1 MSEIHKLFRA
11 EMLHLD
17 NLSNPVPIFVYFNT
31 HPKKI
36 SLLMCLLEIIKQWG
50 HLSLGPIHLC

>member
-36 SLLMCLLEIIKQWG
+36 GLLMCLLEIIKHWG
-50 HLSLGPIHLC
+50 AYKTM